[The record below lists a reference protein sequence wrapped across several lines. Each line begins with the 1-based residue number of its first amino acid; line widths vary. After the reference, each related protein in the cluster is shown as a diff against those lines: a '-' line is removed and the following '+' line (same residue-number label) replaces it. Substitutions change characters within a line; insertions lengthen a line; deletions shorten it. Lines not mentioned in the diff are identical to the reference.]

1 MKDGENLE
9 KEIYEIVS
17 SINKL
22 AQQAKIHYS
31 KEAEEII
38 IEKSLDRKR
47 IEGLLDNFLGFC
59 FENEILK
66 IFKKLLNYYLYI
78 DEKASLEYIKAY
90 REMWEEEL

>member
-22 AQQAKIHYS
+22 TQQARIHFS

-38 IEKSLDRKR
+38 AEKSIDKKR
-47 IEGLLDNFLGFC
+47 IEGLLDNLLGFC

-78 DEKASLEYIKAY
+78 DEKVSLEYIKAY